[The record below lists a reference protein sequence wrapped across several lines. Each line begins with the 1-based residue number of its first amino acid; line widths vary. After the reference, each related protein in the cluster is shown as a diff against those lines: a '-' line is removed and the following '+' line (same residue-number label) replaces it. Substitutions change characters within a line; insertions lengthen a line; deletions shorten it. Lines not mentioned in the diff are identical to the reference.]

1 MNTAADEE
9 VVKEG
14 DLTLLSESSQTIEL
28 TRLLFGVDAL
38 VILFLPFTYGEREP
52 NTMENLVYKMNQRL
66 DKFVN
71 HDLKVI
77 CVGREP
83 PCTLALWKNDR
94 GLHMNVYSDLS
105 LSFAK
110 AFVGTFDLAGYIS
123 ATKNVQMDSFQVC
136 VPGVVILGG
145 DGKVIGKYIA
155 ASPGNNSEI
164 TIINKK
170 CFLKCLLSFYG

>member
-1 MNTAADEE
+1 VDLFEKMNSAEE
-9 VVKEG
+9 VVKHG
-14 DLTLLSESSQTIEL
+14 DLSLLSESSQTIEL

-52 NTMENLVYKMNQRL
+52 NTMENLVYEMNQRL

-94 GLHMNVYSDLS
+94 GLHMNVYSDLT
-105 LSFAK
+105 LSFSK

-123 ATKNVQMDSFQVC
+123 ATKNVQMDSFEVC

-145 DGKVIGKYIA
+145 DGKVIGKYVA
-155 ASPGNNSEI
+155 ASPGSNE
-164 TIINKK
+164 
-170 CFLKCLLSFYG
+170 